1 MALFGTLINGLCIV
15 LGSVIG
21 LFFSN
26 IHDRYKETVMQGI
39 GLVVIIIGLD
49 MAFTSDKIIIILL
62 SLLTGAIIGELFMIE
77 EKLNQLGDWVAYKFA
92 RSKGES
98 TVSQGFVTA
107 SLIFGVG
114 AMSILGALDGGI
126 RGDHGILMTKGVI
139 DGFIALVLTTTLGFG
154 VIFSVI
160 PVVIYQGM
168 IALFATQIENWVPE
182 PFLNGLIVELTAVG
196 GIMIV
201 AIGLNLIKI
210 TNIRIGNLLP
220 AILTVGVIYYIYSL
234 F

>member
-1 MALFGTLINGLCIV
+1 V

-26 IHDRYKETVMQGI
+26 IPDRYKETVMQGI
-39 GLVVIIIGLD
+39 GLVVIVIGLD
-49 MAFTSDKIIIILL
+49 MAFASDKIIITLL
-62 SLLTGAIIGELFMIE
+62 SLLTGAIIGEYLLIE
-77 EKLNQLGDWVAYKFA
+77 EKLNQLGEWAAYKIA
-92 RSKGES
+92 RTKGES
-98 TVSQGFVTA
+98 TVAQGFVTA

-126 RGDHGILMTKGVI
+126 RGDHGILMTKGII
-139 DGFIALVLTTTLGFG
+139 DGFVALVLTTTLGFG
-154 VIFSVI
+154 VMYSVI

-168 IALFATQIENWVPE
+168 IALFATQIERMVPE
-182 PFLNGLIVELTAVG
+182 SFLNGLIVEITSVG

-201 AIGLNLIKI
+201 AIGLNLLKLVH
-210 TNIRIGNLLP
+210 IRIGNLLP
-220 AILTVGVIYYIYSL
+220 AILTVVLIYYLYSL